1 MHQRQLSD
9 YKTHKNMLHGWTFSR
24 KQKYNK
30 KLTGMSEMKHK
41 KKRSMKTHNAHKKH
55 KKYKTKQSTKCGQP
69 QTQWNE
75 VANGHI
81 QSSSEQ
87 FLSMHIEMIKEI
99 ETRRE
104 KKTINNID
112 DNDSAMVTV
121 KYNQKRLSIDSA
133 LGKRE
138 QWKY

>member
-104 KKTINNID
+104 KKN
-112 DNDSAMVTV
+112 
-121 KYNQKRLSIDSA
+121 KQHR
-133 LGKRE
+133 R
-138 QWKY
+138 QWQRNGYGQIQPKKTLNRFRTR